1 MNKSLRP
8 KKLSF
13 DEMWQL
19 YKLLKI
25 NKEKLKEYLADELET
40 ILNTVSQDG
49 YLKALSLLYND
60 KIEYAKITPID
71 SVIMLSDGLSANKF
85 FDFCATMEGLNG
97 SS

>member
-1 MNKSLRP
+1 MKSLRP

-13 DEMWQL
+13 DEMWKL

-40 ILNTVSQDG
+40 ILGTLTPEG
-49 YLKALSLLYND
+49 YLQVLDILYGKD
-60 KIEYAKITPID
+60 IKKISITPID
-71 SVIMLSDGLSANKF
+71 SIIMLSDGLNANKF
-85 FDFCATMEGLNG
+85 FNFCSTMEGING